1 MSQFLPISQTVVL
14 AVGAAA
20 ASITPAPGTQRLS
33 EDQPYCLSNVGSQVV
48 WAQIGGTASIPAT
61 GVPSPSTP
69 IMPYDQIILL
79 GPPNTPV
86 SAIASAAGS
95 DLYVQQGAFVRH
107 TY

>member
-1 MSQFLPISQTVVL
+1 MSQFLPTSQTVLL
-14 AVGAAA
+14 AVGTAA
-20 ASITPAPGTQRLS
+20 ASIGPQPAGEPVSTH
-33 EDQPYCLSNVGSQVV
+33 QPYCLSNVGSQVV
-48 WAQIGGTASIPAT
+48 WAQIGGTASIPAA